1 VERSR
6 RTPSL
11 MRPIQA
17 SGHDRYSLLHNVL
30 SWTLILSCA
39 ISTLIEPDVAH
50 AESDSRRPAVAAANG
65 RVESSYDYRH
75 VDRTRSTF
83 NSSPTATA
91 TLRIGE
97 ADFHTGVAKVVGTL
111 PVTHSLGVRG
121 NVHGRYD
128 LMRQDRDG
136 FGSGTDDTEIVAYG
150 ATAEIFWRDPEVG
163 SVTVGSSFDRIDV
176 DRGLDANEFGASLGA
191 AIFFPDLGSGPVD
204 WVLRLDY
211 ARQDVSGSGTSGD
224 LDSDIFTVSGGA
236 GWYLTD
242 QSQVVIGAR
251 WNRAENDFADVED
264 FEGFLD
270 VHWLLPT
277 PISMELTLGGSVGV
291 SEYKES
297 PFPSDDRLI
306 YGASVGL
313 TFRFRSAPTL
323 VEIVRAYD

>member
-1 VERSR
+1 MDRTRRNSSLVRSVQAFDYDR
-6 RTPSL
+6 SSL
-11 MRPIQA
+11 FR
-17 SGHDRYSLLHNVL
+17 HVL

-39 ISTLIEPDVAH
+39 VATLIESDVAN
-50 AESDSRRPAVAAANG
+50 AESESKRPAVAAANA
-65 RVESSYDYRH
+65 RVEAHYDFQH
-75 VDRTRSTF
+75 VDRTRTTF

-97 ADFHTGVAKVVGTL
+97 TDFHTSAAKVVGTI
-111 PVTHSLGVRG
+111 PVSHSIGLRG
-121 NVHGRYD
+121 DVHGRYD
-128 LMRQDRDG
+128 WLRQDRDV
-136 FGSGTDDTEIVAYG
+136 FGSGTDDTEIIAYG
-150 ATAEIFWRDPEVG
+150 AMAEIFLRDPDVG

-176 DRGLDANEFGASLGA
+176 DGGLDANEFGASASA

-204 WVLRLDY
+204 WVVRFDY
-211 ARQDVSGSGTSGD
+211 ARQDVSGSGASGD

-242 QSQVVIGAR
+242 HSQVVAGAR
-251 WNRAENDFADVED
+251 WNRQENDFADVED
-264 FEGFLD
+264 IEGFLD

-297 PFPSDDRLI
+297 PFPADDRLI
-306 YGASVGL
+306 YGATVGL
-313 TFRFRSAPTL
+313 TFRFRSASTL